1 MSSIK
6 DYKPGDMIVDEAT
19 GILYDPR
26 YGSPKKSVC
35 DDCTVSQY
43 CWGNDKDIAD
53 CMKRTYNKNPDGYY
67 DPSKTHRIDYDNLI
81 KESENKIENRRK
93 TISKLY
99 NEIRLIEKLIKKEEN
114 IISEYQ
120 KKIDNNDEEYVSWKN
135 FLETGTWKKLTN
147 I

>member
-6 DYKPGDMIVDEAT
+6 DYKPGDMIIDEAT

-26 YGSPKKSVC
+26 YGSPKKNVC

-53 CMKRTYNKNPDGYY
+53 CMKRTYDKNPDGYY
-67 DPSKTHRIDYDNLI
+67 DPSKIHRIDYDNLI
-81 KESENKIENRRK
+81 KESESKIENRRK

-99 NEIRLIEKLIKKEEN
+99 NEIKLIEKLIKKEEN

-120 KKIDNNDEEYVSWKN
+120 RKIDNNDEEYVSWKN
-135 FLETGTWKKLTN
+135 FLETGTWKRN
-147 I
+147 

>member
-26 YGSPKKSVC
+26 YGSPKKNVC

-53 CMKRTYNKNPDGYY
+53 CMKRIYDKNPDGYY

-81 KESENKIENRRK
+81 KESESKIENRRK
-93 TISKLY
+93 PFLNFIM
-99 NEIRLIEKLIKKEEN
+99 RLDLL
-114 IISEYQ
+114 
-120 KKIDNNDEEYVSWKN
+120 KN
-135 FLETGTWKKLTN
+135 L
-147 I
+147 